1 MAKIHIGIVGQ
12 GLSMSDRVSR
22 LIRCSGCEYLH
33 ENGNCLS
40 QDSFFSSVADKDCV
54 RIKEA
59 KHES

>member
-1 MAKIHIGIVGQ
+1 MAKIHIGIVSQ
-12 GLSMSDRVSR
+12 GLPMADRASR

-33 ENGNCLS
+33 ENGNCLKVGG
-40 QDSFFSSVADKDCV
+40 FFSSVADKDCA

>member
-1 MAKIHIGIVGQ
+1 MTKIHIAISGQ
-12 GLSMSDRVSR
+12 GLPITDKVSR

-33 ENGNCLS
+33 ENGNCLKVGG
-40 QDSFFSSVADKDCV
+40 FFSSVADKDCV